1 MTTSPTNTLAL
12 DLESGALA
20 LAIAEIAEEA
30 ARLILPYWRSN
41 TAVETK
47 SDDSPVTQ
55 ADRAAEALILERLAA
70 LYPGVQT
77 VAEEAVA
84 ANGAPASAE
93 DWFWLIDPLDG
104 TKGFVRG
111 GEAFTV
117 NIALMHAGY
126 PVAGVVTAPATAT
139 TWRTDTPGGGAFRRQ
154 YGEQQEGEAHAGA
167 EWRPIK
173 VRDRP
178 QEGMAL
184 LSHSVTDEEA
194 ARLAA
199 RHGCTRWQGTDSSLK
214 FCLIAEGRFDAYP
227 RSGPTSEWD
236 TAAGQAVLEAAGGR
250 VLADDGQ
257 RLAYGKPKFLNGPFV
272 AMGG

>member
-12 DLESGALA
+12 DLESGALS
-20 LAIAEIAEEA
+20 LAIAEIAEDA